1 MVETIY
7 RLLLNRRRDERNKH
21 LEYVREIEMEI
32 AYIDQQLRIF
42 ETLKNERDEK
52 EKNNVKR

>member
-1 MVETIY
+1 MVEAIY

-21 LEYVREIEMEI
+21 LEYVREIEREI

-42 ETLKNERDEK
+42 ETLKNERDEN